1 MIGIG
6 LIILE
11 CMSGIASISC
21 LQLITD
27 LPPMFE
33 LNTLRFAIGFV
44 FVVVY
49 LVFTWQLPSL
59 DRGLIKWTLLG
70 ILATY
75 IFNLTFYNEHVKELP
90 ITAVFG
96 TKRAFAMFL
105 GAAASKVVLKEKL
118 GWLKITLIF
127 ATFVGIGFVISSSFL
142 PINNEQGIRAEHLQ
156 ISDKTLTN
164 IQTAD
169 KSTRVEN
176 TKGTNFPNPYRI
188 SFSNVNITTPA
199 FSSIRKADSQ
209 NDSFLNNY
217 PVNLQN
223 DSLLHEYTAEGII
236 ISIALIFTAQLAAI
250 VENLAI
256 SGTGL
261 REVNG
266 VFLAFWYFL
275 SGTLL
280 SLLTSIIIEDVF
292 IPNNTMDKILSV
304 IHCIAASAVTF
315 TYIIAVKLTSP
326 ALLTIIFSIHIPLA
340 LTAQMFLLG
349 SVTPPVEL
357 WVLILG
363 LAIITLSVFVMSIS
377 AIFFSK

>member
-1 MIGIG
+1 
-6 LIILE
+6 
-11 CMSGIASISC
+11 
-21 LQLITD
+21 
-27 LPPMFE
+27 MFE

-49 LVFTWQLPSL
+49 LVFTWQLPSIN
-59 DRGLIKWTLLG
+59 RSLIKWTVLG

-90 ITAVFG
+90 IAAVFG

-118 GWLKITLIF
+118 GWLKIALIF

-142 PINNEQGIRAEHLQ
+142 PVNNEQGIKTEHLQ
-156 ISDKTLTN
+156 ISDKTSSAAYQTN

-169 KSTRVEN
+169 KSAMVEN
-176 TKGTNFPNPYRI
+176 TNGTNFSDPYWV
-188 SFSNVNITTPA
+188 SFSNINITTPA
-199 FSSIRKADSQ
+199 FSSARKADSQ
-209 NDSFLNNY
+209 NDSFLSKY
-217 PVNLQN
+217 SIS

-236 ISIALIFTAQLAAI
+236 ISITLIFIAQLSAI
-250 VENLAI
+250 VENLTI

-280 SLLTSIIIEDVF
+280 SFLTSLITEDVF
-292 IPNNTMDKILSV
+292 IPNNTMDKVLSS

-315 TYIIAVKLTSP
+315 TYIVAVKLISP

-340 LTAQMFLLG
+340 LMAQMFLLR

-377 AIFFSK
+377 AVFFSK